1 MAVIGRFNTLTV
13 LRLTGHGAILD
24 GHTDDG
30 EGGDILLPTRLLPP
44 DIAVGAS
51 VEVFVHFDSEDRVI
65 ATTQTPLA
73 QVGDVAWLKIVA
85 ENDAGIF
92 LDWGLAKDL
101 MLPWNEVPREQKIG
115 LEPGRS
121 VLVMVFQDSSGRI
134 AASARL
140 DDFLAREAEG
150 FNEGDKVSLLIGD
163 RTDLGVRAVVN
174 NRYWGLVHNNEL
186 FGNARKGERR
196 DGWVKTLRSD
206 LRLNIALTPPGPD
219 KIDSAAQGLSATM
232 ALWPLLTRAHP
243 RPSTNYSALAKRYS
257 SKRLAHSIKTALS
270 PSKMPAFASFPR
282 NNLEPDHVTQR
293 PAHESRPG

>member
-13 LRLTGHGAILD
+13 LRLTGHGAIHD

-219 KIDSAAQGLSATM
+219 KIDSAAQGILDKLIRNDGFM
-232 ALWPLLTRAHP
+232 AVTDKSPPEAIYKLFGV
-243 RPSTNYSALAKRYS
+243 
-257 SKRLAHSIKTALS
+257 SKKVFKQAIGSLYKNRLITIEDAGLRIIPQK
-270 PSKMPAFASFPR
+270 
-282 NNLEPDHVTQR
+282 
-293 PAHESRPG
+293 